1 MMDFTVRQMDIIQA
15 AIKIIAR
22 EGYGE
27 FTTKHLAQV
36 VGVSEAALYRHFNSK
51 TDLVHKILSYF
62 EDLANKSMGSIQ
74 ITLNDPLE
82 QVKAF
87 IMNRLQLFMDN
98 PDLAKVMFS
107 EELYQNDRSL
117 AEHNLAI
124 MHIHRDQLTRSIF
137 AAQEQQKIRSEL
149 DAIQVFRIIV
159 GSTRLLVTQWQLS
172 GNAFPLIEEG
182 KKLWSTLELLIT
194 PHNQDLPYYA
204 GSIPRNLFKH
214 IKE

>member
-1 MMDFTVRQMDIIQA
+1 MDFTARQMDIIKA
-15 AIKIIAR
+15 AIRIIAR
-22 EGYGE
+22 EGYSE

-51 TDLVHKILSYF
+51 TDLVHCILSYF
-62 EDLANKSMGSIQ
+62 EDLANKSMGCIHD
-74 ITLNDPLE
+74 TLSDPLD

-87 IMNRLQLFMDN
+87 IMNRLQLFLDN

-107 EELYQNDRSL
+107 DELYQNDRSL

-124 MHIHRDQLTRSIF
+124 MHIHRDQLTHSIH
-137 AAQEQQKIRSEL
+137 AAQAQNEICSDL

-159 GSTRLLVTQWQLS
+159 GATRLLVTQWQLS

-182 KKLWSTLELLIT
+182 KKLWSTLEKLIT
-194 PHNQDLPYYA
+194 PHN
-204 GSIPRNLFKH
+204 
-214 IKE
+214 